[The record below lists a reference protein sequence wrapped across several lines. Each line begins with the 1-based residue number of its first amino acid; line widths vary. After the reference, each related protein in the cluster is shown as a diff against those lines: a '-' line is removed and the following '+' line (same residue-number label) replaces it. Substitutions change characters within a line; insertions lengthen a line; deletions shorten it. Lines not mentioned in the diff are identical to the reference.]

1 MKELLE
7 RWAKLEPTRCE
18 GVYRG
23 EGVFSVYVHLGREER
38 VYRIVHDLVESANAA
53 NSWLQAAVQEAIE
66 ARSWRWEL
74 TSPWRGDSHTYTR
87 YWCDLDASTS
97 ELDRPVI
104 GQEGE
109 SAAEALLSAYL
120 TALEAQG

>member
-66 ARSWRWEL
+66 ARGWM
-74 TSPWRGDSHTYTR
+74 GDLEFTAGRAGAVVFTPEPFT
-87 YWCDLDASTS
+87 AT
-97 ELDRPVI
+97 
-104 GQEGE
+104 GTT
-109 SAAEALLSAYL
+109 AAEVLLGAYL
-120 TALEAQG
+120 TALEAQA

>member
-66 ARSWRWEL
+66 ARGWEWRL
-74 TSPWRGDSHTYTR
+74 SRIVGMYRALVDPMR
-87 YWCDLDASTS
+87 
-97 ELDRPVI
+97 
-104 GQEGE
+104 E
-109 SAAEALLSAYL
+109 SLHDHPGYHAGTPAEALLSAYL